1 MCLSAGDTISGPKVA
16 NGLRWSKNHGS
27 LKSCISRY
35 HRQLG
40 ERRQQEVSSSLT
52 HAMRDKPV
60 TTTTALITDVA
71 YWRSRLQ
78 TVSELIY
85 ISTAIITCKQ

>member
-1 MCLSAGDTISGPKVA
+1 MAESGRRPTLVEEPWVFEVLQVAHPTSASA
-16 NGLRWSKNHGS
+16 W
-27 LKSCISRY
+27 
-35 HRQLG
+35 LG
-40 ERRQQEVSSSLT
+40 ERGKQEVTSSLT